1 MDKRLSNNNSSKKP
15 FIIGVAGGSGS
26 GKTFF
31 LKCFLHHF
39 SSEEVT
45 LISQDDYYRPKS
57 EQHVDENGWINF
69 DLPEGIDDEKL
80 LLDLKRLIAGESV
93 EKKEYTFN
101 VNEENARLL
110 KIPSAPIII
119 VEGLFVFHF
128 KELAK
133 LFDLK
138 IFMDADEEV
147 TLNRRISRDGM
158 ERGYSRDM
166 VMYQWVNHVLP
177 AYKKYLL
184 PYKGTCHKVILNNKH
199 VADDI
204 ITASR
209 EISEDL
215 RTVLFS

>member
-1 MDKRLSNNNSSKKP
+1 VDKTLSNSSKKP

-45 LISQDDYYRPKS
+45 LISQDDYYRSKS
-57 EQHVDENGWINF
+57 EQKVDENGWINF
-69 DLPEGIDDEKL
+69 DLPEGIDDERLLSDLKL
-80 LLDLKRLIAGESV
+80 LMDGKSV

-101 VNEENARLL
+101 VNEENARLMN
-110 KIPSAPIII
+110 IPSAPIII

-128 KELAK
+128 QELAK

-138 IFMDADEEV
+138 IFMDADEEI
-147 TLNRRISRDGM
+147 TLNRRISRDEI
-158 ERGYSRDM
+158 ERGYTKDM
-166 VMYQWVNHVLP
+166 VLYQWVNHVVP

-184 PYKGTCHKVILNNKH
+184 PYKGTCHKVIMNNKH

-204 ITASR
+204 IQASQ
-209 EISEDL
+209 EISADL
-215 RTVLFS
+215 RTVVFS